1 MVLGPALVIAV
12 ASSARAAPGDFT
24 VSPTTLSFPDTFVG
38 ATRSLPVTVTNAS
51 NATQTPNF
59 AGGAPNDP
67 TNFGGSQNCAGVAL
81 APGASCVFTYTFEPA
96 SAGLKTSSTTIGIDT
111 DNFSITMSGTGLFPI
126 TVSPTTLSFPN
137 TAVGATSALPVTIRN
152 VSNVTQTPNYA
163 GGAPID
169 PTNFG
174 GSQNCAGVALAPGAT
189 CVFTYT
195 FKPVSA
201 GLKTSSTT
209 ITIDTVS
216 FSITMSGTGGP
227 GPAGTITV
235 SPTTLSFPNTAVGA
249 TSALPVTIR
258 NVSNVTQTPNYA
270 GGAPNDPTNF
280 GGSQN
285 CTGVTLAPGATCVFT
300 YTFKPA
306 SAGLKTSSTTITIDT
321 VSFSITMSGTGGP
334 GPAGTTAVVL
344 GGADRIDT
352 AILVSKSSFPTNLS
366 ANAVVLAR
374 ADLFP
379 DALAGAPLAV
389 AKGGPL
395 ELTSLSG
402 PSFIDPRTVIE
413 IQRVLSPGKTIFVLG
428 GTSAIADSVVQQLQG
443 LGYAVVRF
451 GGVDRFQTAVLIA
464 QQGLNNPASLFLV
477 NGVNFPDALSAGP
490 AAAKVAGAI
499 LLTNNNVMPSSTSTY
514 LASRTGTTQ
523 FAIGGP
529 AAQAAPTATAV
540 VGSDRYATA
549 AATAQRFF
557 ANPTAVGIASG
568 VAFPDGLTGGA
579 HIGKRG
585 GPLLLTDPNALPGN
599 TQSYL
604 QSVKATL
611 TEVFVYGGTSAVAT
625 PVVTQINAAIA

>member
-1 MVLGPALVIAV
+1 MVLGPALVITV
-12 ASSARAAPGDFT
+12 ASSARAASGDFT
-24 VSPTTLSFPDTFVG
+24 VSPTTLPFADTFVG
-38 ATRSLPVTVTNAS
+38 ATRSLPVTVTNVS
-51 NATQTPNF
+51 STTQTPNF
-59 AGGAPNDP
+59 SGGAPLDA
-67 TNFGGSQNCAGVAL
+67 TNFGASQNCAGVPL

-96 SAGLKTSSTTIGIDT
+96 SAGPKTSSTTIGIDS
-111 DNFSITMSGTGLFPI
+111 DNFSITMTGTGLFPI
-126 TVSPTTLSFPN
+126 TVTPTTLSFPN

-152 VSNVTQTPNYA
+152 ISNVPQTPNYA
-163 GGAPID
+163 SGAPID

-174 GSQNCAGVALAPGAT
+174 GSQNCA
-189 CVFTYT
+189 
-195 FKPVSA
+195 
-201 GLKTSSTT
+201 
-209 ITIDTVS
+209 
-216 FSITMSGTGGP
+216 
-227 GPAGTITV
+227 
-235 SPTTLSFPNTAVGA
+235 
-249 TSALPVTIR
+249 
-258 NVSNVTQTPNYA
+258 
-270 GGAPNDPTNF
+270 
-280 GGSQN
+280 
-285 CTGVTLAPGATCVFT
+285 GVTLAPGATCVFT

-306 SAGLKTSSTTITIDT
+306 SVGLKTSSTTIQIDT
-321 VSFSITMSGTGGP
+321 VSFSITMSGTGGLT
-334 GPAGTTAVVL
+334 PAGTTAVVL

-395 ELTSLSG
+395 QLTSLSG

-443 LGYAVVRF
+443 LGYTVVRF

-490 AAAKVAGAI
+490 AAARVAGAI

-549 AATAQRFF
+549 VATAQRFF
-557 ANPTAVGIASG
+557 ANPTPVGIASG